1 MDWIERCFVFYKLRI
16 VLCLSEDILHA
27 LERLCSVG
35 FDRCSV
41 KYKHLL
47 KAELL
52 RLEEVQM
59 TAEEDKK
66 HMLSYIGYMALDT
79 RTASGVLEEN

>member
-1 MDWIERCFVFYKLRI
+1 
-16 VLCLSEDILHA
+16 
-27 LERLCSVG
+27 VG

-47 KAELL
+47 KAVLL
-52 RLEEVQM
+52 SLEEVQM

-66 HMLSYIGYMALDT
+66 HMLPYIGYMSLHT
-79 RTASGVLEEN
+79 RTASGVWKENYLSRPKQVIR